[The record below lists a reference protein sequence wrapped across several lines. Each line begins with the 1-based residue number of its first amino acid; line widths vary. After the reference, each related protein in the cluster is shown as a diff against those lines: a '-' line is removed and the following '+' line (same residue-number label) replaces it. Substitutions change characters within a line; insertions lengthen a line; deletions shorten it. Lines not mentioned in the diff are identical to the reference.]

1 MGTLPRAW
9 KETKL
14 VTKQLVE
21 DDQDRVTSRK
31 ALIEART
38 PAQLSQI
45 TSVADFPIPDALTSF
60 LKSSEKKPKEPKE
73 GADAN
78 KRYIRNWHCCIL

>member
-1 MGTLPRAW
+1 M
-9 KETKL
+9 
-14 VTKQLVE
+14 TKQLVE

-60 LKSSEKKPKEPKE
+60 LKSSEKKPKEPKDE
-73 GADAN
+73 DEKN
-78 KRYIRNWHCCIL
+78 KRYTVSRIYRIF